1 MLEQIFFGN
10 SLKDW
15 GISLIIIASAFVINK
30 CIVLFNRQVIK
41 KITERNNSRLDDLLS
56 ESLERPLVL
65 GIMLVAIW
73 VAVHRLSMDAKVD
86 NTIGK
91 AYQILTVINITWFIS
106 KFVSGLM
113 DEYGSRRLDSRLQP
127 LIRRG
132 FGIAIWIV
140 GIVTALSN
148 VGVEVTTLL
157 GALGVGGMAVAL
169 AAQDTIKN
177 IFGGITIYTDGPF
190 RIGDYIK
197 FDGFEGYVQ
206 DIGLR
211 STRIKTMENRIVTV
225 PNFKLMDA
233 SVVNVTAEPSRKGI
247 LKLGLTYD
255 TTSHKMAEAIAIL
268 KALPQSME
276 ELEADT
282 TVYFSD
288 FGDFALIV
296 TFWYYIKKGRDIY
309 EITSKVNLEV
319 LSRFN
324 AAGLNFAFPTQTVY
338 LEKLKMMN

>member
-10 SLKDW
+10 TLKDW
-15 GISLIIIASAFVINK
+15 GISLIIIASAIIINK
-30 CIVLFNRQVIK
+30 CIVLFNRRVVR
-41 KITERNNSRLDDLLS
+41 KITENSKSRLDDLLS

-73 VAVHRLSMDAKVD
+73 VAVHRLNLDGNVD
-86 NTIGK
+86 YTIWK
-91 AYQILTVINITWFIS
+91 AYQILIVINVTWFIS
-106 KFVSGLM
+106 KFIAGLI
-113 DEYGSRRLDSRLQP
+113 DEYGSRRLNSRLLP

-132 FGIAIWIV
+132 FVIAIWII
-140 GIVTALSN
+140 GIVTALGN
-148 VGVEVTTLL
+148 VGVQVTTLL

-197 FDGFEGYVQ
+197 FDSFEGNVQ

-233 SVVNVTAEPSRKGI
+233 SVVNVTIEPNRRVI
-247 LKLGLTYD
+247 LNLGLTYD
-255 TTSHKMAEAIAIL
+255 TTPQKMTEAIAIL
-268 KALPQSME
+268 KALPQSMT
-276 ELEADT
+276 ELEAT
-282 TVYFSD
+282 TNVYFSD
-288 FGDFALIV
+288 FGDSALIL
-296 TFWYYIKKGRDIY
+296 TYWYYIKKGENNY
-309 EITSKVNLEV
+309 ETTSKVNLEV

-338 LEKLKMMN
+338 LEKTT